1 MVELA
6 PLYRNQHTMSLD
18 NTFAIEIKKIESRI
32 AGLAQRPES

>member
-18 NTFAIEIKKIESRI
+18 NTFAVEIKKLNR
-32 AGLAQRPES
+32 ALRV